1 MLTIEDCLGLCDL
14 DEEEILAI
22 AKHEHL
28 PEIIAVELAQY
39 LIETEDGVPAIRRM
53 ILDDI
58 QYARDGGDHQQ
69 TERLNLVLKH
79 FIATHPESPFREKLS
94 KIEILGDA

>member
-14 DEEEILAI
+14 DEEESLAI

-39 LIETEDGVPAIRRM
+39 LIENEDGVPVIRKM
-53 ILDDI
+53 ILEDI
-58 QYARDGGDHQQ
+58 QVAREGGDEEQVQ
-69 TERLNLVLKH
+69 RLNLVLKH
-79 FIATHPESPFREKLS
+79 FVATHPASPYRESIAEARAA
-94 KIEILGDA
+94 GDG

>member
-22 AKHEHL
+22 AKHEHV

-39 LIETEDGVPAIRRM
+39 LIETDDGVPAIRRM

-58 QYARDGGDHQQ
+58 QCARDGGDHRQ
-69 TERLNLVLKH
+69 TERLTLVLKH
-79 FIATHPESPFREKLS
+79 FVATHPESPFRENLA
-94 KIEILGDA
+94 KIEISGDA